1 MTSVEEG
8 VVRGAGSSP
17 SRSVAAGDDE
27 VRVPDEAAAAVQE
40 RVASEDTT
48 RVASLEIQEAKE
60 AGRLCCR
67 VRQAV

>member
-1 MTSVEEG
+1 
-8 VVRGAGSSP
+8 
-17 SRSVAAGDDE
+17 
-27 VRVPDEAAAAVQE
+27 VPDEAAAAVQE
-40 RVASEDTT
+40 RVAPEDTT